1 MIYDYVIMNKIT
13 EELKEKLTGGII
25 TKIMQPSALKIIMS
39 IKQGNSLY
47 NLLISA
53 ESEHPGI
60 YITEE
65 KHTDKI
71 PSLNFSLSLKKHIIN
86 GKILDISITPLE
98 RILTCHIKAR
108 DDIGELKNRL
118 LVAEIMGKHS
128 NIILLSQED
137 RNILGCIKHVT
148 SRVNR
153 HREILPGEIYI
164 DPPLEKKENPFH
176 VEEETFVKLALS
188 EGDLEKNL
196 VKHFNGVSI
205 LIAKEIIVR
214 AGLRADIWGKNLS
227 VKELKNLYHIWKE
240 TWNEINESRTA
251 YLYKAEGEE
260 KPVWK
265 LPLVYP
271 VELKLLDSL
280 QGETIKNFNRA
291 IDRGY
296 KIQNNIEIFNREK
309 KSLSDGIFNYKK
321 KLKEDKRRLEEQIRK
336 ADRWEEYKKKGD
348 IILAHLHITPVGNTV
363 ELVDIFD
370 EEQKKIVI
378 DINPSISMSQN
389 GQAYF
394 KKYKKALKIME
405 SAEKQMEDLK
415 KEQEYI
421 ENICLSLELCETVK
435 ELREIK
441 EELAENNIIKDK
453 KPQEK
458 KKDKDMPSFIQV
470 TTEDGWT
477 IMAGKNNRQ
486 NDMLTMKIAKG
497 NDIWLHAKGIPGS
510 HVIIRNPQ
518 ALEISSIPYKTLHK
532 GASLA
537 AHYSKGKN
545 SSHVPVD
552 YTFVKYVKKPK
563 GAKPGMVIYHGE
575 KTLSVQGF

>member
-13 EELKEKLTGGII
+13 EELKKKLTGGIV
-25 TKIMQPSALKIIMS
+25 TKIIQPSALKIIIS
-39 IKQGNSLY
+39 VKQGNSLY
-47 NLLISA
+47 NLLMSA
-53 ESEHPGI
+53 ESERPRI

-65 KHTDKI
+65 KYTDKI

-98 RILTCHIKAR
+98 RILTCNIKAR

-137 RNILGCIKHVT
+137 RNILGCLKHVT

-196 VKHFNGVSI
+196 VKHFNGVGI
-205 LIAKEIIVR
+205 LIAKEIIIR
-214 AGLRADIWGKNLS
+214 TGLTPEQVNNLS
-227 VKELKNLYHIWKE
+227 IKELKNLYHIWKE

-251 YLYKAEGEE
+251 YLYRAECEE
-260 KPVWK
+260 KLSWK

-271 VELKLLDSL
+271 IDLKLLGSL
-280 QGETIKNFNRA
+280 EGEQIKDFNRA
-291 IDRGY
+291 TDRGY

-321 KLKEDKRRLEEQIRK
+321 KIKEDKRRLEEQMKK
-336 ADRWEEYKKKGD
+336 AGKWEEYKKKGD
-348 IILAHLHITPVGNTV
+348 IILAHLHITPGGNTV

-370 EEQKKIVI
+370 EEQKTIVI

-394 KKYKKALKIME
+394 KKYKKSLKIME
-405 SAEKQMEDLK
+405 AAGKQMEELL
-415 KEQEYI
+415 KEQYYI
-421 ENICLSLELCETVK
+421 ENISISLELCETVK
-435 ELREIK
+435 ELGEIK
-441 EELAENNIIKDK
+441 EELVENDIIKDK

-458 KKDKDMPSFIQV
+458 KKEKDMPSFIQV
-470 TTEDGWT
+470 ISEDGWT

-510 HVIIRNPQ
+510 HVIIKNPQ
-518 ALEISSIPYKTLHK
+518 SLDISSIPYRTLHK

-537 AHYSKGKN
+537 ARYSKGKN

-575 KTLSVQGF
+575 KTISVQGF

>member
-1 MIYDYVIMNKIT
+1 MNKIT

-25 TKIMQPSALKIIMS
+25 TKIIQPSALKIIIS
-39 IKQGNSLY
+39 VKQGNFLY
-47 NLLISA
+47 NLLMSA
-53 ESEHPGI
+53 ESEHPGV

-65 KHTDKI
+65 KYTDKI

-98 RILTCHIKAR
+98 RILTCNIKAR

-128 NIILLSQED
+128 NIILMSQED

-196 VKHFNGVSI
+196 VKHFNGTGI
-205 LIAKEIIVR
+205 LIAKEIIIR
-214 AGLRADIWGKNLS
+214 TGLKPEQVNNLS
-227 VKELKNLYHIWKE
+227 IKELKNLYHIWKE

-251 YLYKAEGEE
+251 YLYKAEGEG
-260 KPVWK
+260 KSTWK

-271 VELKLLDSL
+271 IDLKLLGSL
-280 QGETIKNFNRA
+280 EGEQIKDFNRA
-291 IDRGY
+291 IDKGY

-309 KSLSDGIFNYKK
+309 KSFSDGIFNYKK
-321 KLKEDKRRLEEQIRK
+321 KLKEDKRRLEEQMKK
-336 ADRWEEYKKKGD
+336 AGKWEEYKKKGD
-348 IILAHLHITPVGNTV
+348 IILANLHITAKEKTV
-363 ELVDIFD
+363 ELIDIFD
-370 EEQKKIVI
+370 EEQKTIVI

-394 KKYKKALKIME
+394 KKYKKSLKIME
-405 SAEKQMEDLK
+405 SAVKQMEDLK
-415 KEQEYI
+415 KEQDYI
-421 ENICLSLELCETVK
+421 ENISMSLELCETVK
-435 ELREIK
+435 ELGEIK
-441 EELAENNIIKDK
+441 EELVENDIIKNK

-470 TTEDGWT
+470 ISEDGWT

-497 NDIWLHAKGIPGS
+497 NDVWLHAKGIPGS
-510 HVIIRNPQ
+510 HVIIKNPQ
-518 ALEISSIPYKTLHK
+518 SLEISSIPYRTLHK

-537 AHYSKGKN
+537 ARYSKGKR

>member
-13 EELKEKLTGGII
+13 EELKEKLIGGII
-25 TKIMQPSALKIIMS
+25 TKVMQPSALKIIMS
-39 IKQGNSLY
+39 IKQGNFLY
-47 NLLISA
+47 NLLMSA

-65 KHTDKI
+65 KYTDKI

-86 GKILDISITPLE
+86 GKILDMSLTPLE

-137 RNILGCIKHVT
+137 RNILGCIKHIT

-164 DPPLEKKENPFH
+164 APPLEKKENPFH
-176 VEEETFVKLALS
+176 VEEETFVKMALS

-214 AGLRADIWGKNLS
+214 AGLSADIGGKNLS
-227 VKELKNLYHIWKE
+227 SKELKNLYHIWKE

-265 LPLVYP
+265 LPLLYP
-271 VELKLLDSL
+271 LELKLLDSL

-291 IDRGY
+291 TDRGY

-321 KLKEDKRRLEEQIRK
+321 KLKEDKRRLEEQLKK
-336 ADRWEEYKKKGD
+336 AQKWEEYKKKGD
-348 IILAHLHITPVGNTV
+348 IILAHLHITPGGNTV

-378 DINPSISMSQN
+378 DINPSLSMSQN

-394 KKYKKALKIME
+394 KKYKKSLKIME
-405 SAEKQMEDLK
+405 SAGKQMEDLK

-441 EELAENNIIKDK
+441 EELVENGLIKDK
-453 KPQEK
+453 KPHEK

-518 ALEISSIPYKTLHK
+518 ALDISSIPYKTLHK

>member
-1 MIYDYVIMNKIT
+1 
-13 EELKEKLTGGII
+13 
-25 TKIMQPSALKIIMS
+25 
-39 IKQGNSLY
+39 
-47 NLLISA
+47 
-53 ESEHPGI
+53 
-60 YITEE
+60 
-65 KHTDKI
+65 
-71 PSLNFSLSLKKHIIN
+71 
-86 GKILDISITPLE
+86 
-98 RILTCHIKAR
+98 
-108 DDIGELKNRL
+108 
-118 LVAEIMGKHS
+118 
-128 NIILLSQED
+128 
-137 RNILGCIKHVT
+137 
-148 SRVNR
+148 
-153 HREILPGEIYI
+153 
-164 DPPLEKKENPFH
+164 
-176 VEEETFVKLALS
+176 
-188 EGDLEKNL
+188 
-196 VKHFNGVSI
+196 
-205 LIAKEIIVR
+205 
-214 AGLRADIWGKNLS
+214 
-227 VKELKNLYHIWKE
+227 
-240 TWNEINESRTA
+240 
-251 YLYKAEGEE
+251 
-260 KPVWK
+260 
-265 LPLVYP
+265 
-271 VELKLLDSL
+271 
-280 QGETIKNFNRA
+280 
-291 IDRGY
+291 
-296 KIQNNIEIFNREK
+296 
-309 KSLSDGIFNYKK
+309 
-321 KLKEDKRRLEEQIRK
+321 
-336 ADRWEEYKKKGD
+336 
-348 IILAHLHITPVGNTV
+348 
-363 ELVDIFD
+363 
-370 EEQKKIVI
+370 
-378 DINPSISMSQN
+378 
-389 GQAYF
+389 
-394 KKYKKALKIME
+394 ME